1 MTSIRGSVVKEV
13 ESLFNHDV
21 KSENFTRHSRTCTGR
36 RHRGPF
42 LSLVTGEDNIGP
54 GLEADADDT
63 DYDME
68 RVTNKDNESRKR
80 RHNNNCPKSMEGKRK
95 HIISGASSAM
105 IMSPS
110 TSGDEDNETT
120 TSINNAKRKGPACVS
135 GKDDDEPSPSSHEDT
150 MTFIHVKGLRIHPST
165 W

>member
-1 MTSIRGSVVKEV
+1 
-13 ESLFNHDV
+13 
-21 KSENFTRHSRTCTGR
+21 
-36 RHRGPF
+36 
-42 LSLVTGEDNIGP
+42 
-54 GLEADADDT
+54 
-63 DYDME
+63 
-68 RVTNKDNESRKR
+68 
-80 RHNNNCPKSMEGKRK
+80 MEGKRK

-135 GKDDDEPSPSSHEDT
+135 GKDDDEPSPLSHEDT